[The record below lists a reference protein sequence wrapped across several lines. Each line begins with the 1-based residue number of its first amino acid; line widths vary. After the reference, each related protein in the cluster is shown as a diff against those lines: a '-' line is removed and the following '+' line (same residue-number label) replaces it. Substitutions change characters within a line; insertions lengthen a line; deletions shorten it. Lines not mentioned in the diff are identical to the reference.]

1 MFDTII
7 LKSTNIEID
16 INILNQYEYKDFS
29 YYDSN
34 KNLITKIEFQLEY
47 LHIKYYLQ
55 TKTLAIT
62 ASVARVINKI
72 NNLIQGIFELET
84 FWRNLDELL
93 LNYLQITVDKE
104 EWTVSRL
111 DTTHDIQTKNI
122 EQAVEKL
129 SKLSFS
135 KYTKNLYNDNEG
147 ITFSNK
153 TSAIVIYN
161 KQEQYRSIKEN
172 EANIQAAANI
182 LRIEIRPSR
191 YTMKQYDSTR
201 KAVNLLTREYA
212 EYILEKYHFKD
223 LMTQIKKHNRK
234 KNFTPLSVSNIKNI
248 ETAAGFNYLIN
259 TYGEKKVKE
268 SMTLSTFKNRKRL
281 IKNLNL

>member
-55 TKTLAIT
+55 TKTLAIA

-111 DTTHDIQTKNI
+111 DITHDIQTKNI

-147 ITFSNK
+147 ITFFNK

-172 EANIQAAANI
+172 GANIQAAANI

-201 KAVNLLTREYA
+201 KAVNLLTKEYA
-212 EYILEKYHFKD
+212 EYILEKYYFKD

-234 KNFTPLSVSNIKNI
+234 KNFSPLSVSNIKNI

-268 SMTLSTFKNRKRL
+268 SMTQSTFKNRKKL
-281 IKNLNL
+281 IRDLSI